1 MRPWIRK
8 RDSKGAYY
16 LIINDLRL
24 TDKDFRKKICK
35 KPLVVIPMFPG
46 NCLNGRYENKTN
58 ATIILTSIKFIYS
71 SECFDEQVI

>member
-35 KPLVVIPMFPG
+35 KPLVVILMFPG
-46 NCLNGRYENKTN
+46 YCLNDRYENKTS
-58 ATIILTSIKFIYS
+58 TITILTSIKFIYS
-71 SECFDEQVI
+71 SECFDGQVI